1 MAMGIQALKTQIV
14 TPAYDETLAFY
25 AGLPG
30 LGLIEQWDESG
41 DKGTILG
48 VAGGTGEA
56 LLEIYAGPAEPDFS
70 GLSLQFRTD
79 DADDFRAAIA
89 GRYSCEGPV
98 DRPWGSR
105 YLYLTDPNGIRVI
118 VYSADH

>member
-1 MAMGIQALKTQIV
+1 MTMRLHALKTKII

-30 LGLIEQWDESG
+30 LGLVEQWDEPG
-41 DKGTILG
+41 DKGAILG
-48 VAGGTGEA
+48 FAGGAGEA
-56 LLEIYAGPAEPDFS
+56 FLEIYAGPARADFS

-105 YLYLTDPNGIRVI
+105 YLYLTDPNGIRII
-118 VYSADH
+118 VYSGGY